1 MVNPGVIWDAL
12 RNLVA
17 FEQFKK
23 RENTHGGVIF
33 LVKLQAE
40 ALFHGCFSSFL
51 NCTNG
56 TKLRKA
62 SHFCL
67 NDLSQIVNFRI
78 LLDPFR
84 FLFFICIFLLFWIH
98 FYLLNLSFVL
108 RKSLRGFYFV
118 NVSVSVAFSFR
129 AKGEAS

>member
-1 MVNPGVIWDAL
+1 MVNPGVIWDVL

-23 RENTHGGVIF
+23 RENTHGGVML

-40 ALFHGCFSSFL
+40 ALFHRCFSSFL

-62 SHFCL
+62 SHFSL
-67 NDLSQIVNFRI
+67 NDLNQMVNFWI
-78 LLDPFR
+78 ILDPSR

-98 FYLLNLSFVL
+98 F
-108 RKSLRGFYFV
+108 
-118 NVSVSVAFSFR
+118 
-129 AKGEAS
+129 